1 METSQTEE
9 SAKKKKKKK
18 IKEEKGEEEA
28 LGFTMDTTGDLSQV
42 ASWPFASVSEQVHL
56 FCGSCIG

>member
-18 IKEEKGEEEA
+18 VKEEEA
-28 LGFTMDTTGDLSQV
+28 AFADDAADTTADLSQV
-42 ASWPFASVSEQVHL
+42 PIHRMERSLVYIA
-56 FCGSCIG
+56 